1 MNDML
6 YEKFLNIENLKINK
20 QKIKRIYI
28 IMIFFITVLAFTPS
42 LIATFVGFNFDK
54 GMPLFIFYEMLFIEI
69 IALILLGCII
79 ILDNRYHL
87 FKKWVIFLLSPSF
100 FLNVAA
106 CTSAYFNTDFVYYP
120 EGGYS
125 AYFNPLFYLFIFLP
139 LYFAYQIFIYYAFIK
154 GLKKNYE

>member
-1 MNDML
+1 MF
-6 YEKFLNIENLKINK
+6 YEKFLNIENLKINNS
-20 QKIKRIYI
+20 KIKRIYI
-28 IMIFFITVLAFTPS
+28 IMIIFITVLAFTPS
-42 LIATFVGFNFDK
+42 LMATFVGFNFDK

-125 AYFNPLFYLFIFLP
+125 AYFNPIFYLFIFLP

>member
-1 MNDML
+1 
-6 YEKFLNIENLKINK
+6 
-20 QKIKRIYI
+20 
-28 IMIFFITVLAFTPS
+28 MIFFITVLAFTPS

-69 IALILLGCII
+69 IALILLGYII

-125 AYFNPLFYLFIFLP
+125 AYFNPIFYLFIFLP

>member
-1 MNDML
+1 MF
-6 YEKFLNIENLKINK
+6 YEKFLNVENLKINNS
-20 QKIKRIYI
+20 KIKRIYV

-42 LIATFVGFNFDK
+42 LMATFVGFNFDK

-125 AYFNPLFYLFIFLP
+125 AYFNPIFYLFIFLP

>member
-1 MNDML
+1 MF

-42 LIATFVGFNFDK
+42 LMATFVGFNFDK

-125 AYFNPLFYLFIFLP
+125 AYFNPIFYLFIFLP

>member
-1 MNDML
+1 MNDMF
-6 YEKFLNIENLKINK
+6 YEKFLNIENLKINNS
-20 QKIKRIYI
+20 KIKRIYI

-42 LIATFVGFNFDK
+42 LMATFVGFNFDK

-87 FKKWVIFLLSPSF
+87 FKKRVIFLLSPSF

-125 AYFNPLFYLFIFLP
+125 AYFNPIFYLFIFLP

>member
-1 MNDML
+1 MNDMF

-42 LIATFVGFNFDK
+42 LMATFVGFNFDK

-125 AYFNPLFYLFIFLP
+125 AYFNPIFYLFIFLP

>member
-1 MNDML
+1 MNDMF

-20 QKIKRIYI
+20 QKIKRIYV

-125 AYFNPLFYLFIFLP
+125 AYFNPIFYLFIFLP

>member
-1 MNDML
+1 MF

>member
-1 MNDML
+1 MF
-6 YEKFLNIENLKINK
+6 YEKFLNIENLKINNS
-20 QKIKRIYI
+20 KIKRIYV

-42 LIATFVGFNFDK
+42 LMATFVGFNFDK

-125 AYFNPLFYLFIFLP
+125 AYFNPIFYLFIFLP

>member
-1 MNDML
+1 ML

-20 QKIKRIYI
+20 QKIKRIYV

-125 AYFNPLFYLFIFLP
+125 AYFNPIFYLFIFLP

>member
-6 YEKFLNIENLKINK
+6 YEKFLNIESLKINK
-20 QKIKRIYI
+20 QKIKRTYI
-28 IMIFFITVLAFTPS
+28 IMIFVITVLAFTPS
-42 LIATFVGFNFDK
+42 LMATFVGFNFDK
-54 GMPLFIFYEMLFIEI
+54 GMPLFIFYEMLAIEM
-69 IALILLGCII
+69 IALILLVCII

-87 FKKWVIFLLSPSF
+87 FKKWAILLLLPNFLL
-100 FLNVAA
+100 NIIA

-125 AYFNPLFYLFIFLP
+125 AYFNPIFYLFIFLP

>member
-1 MNDML
+1 MNDMF
-6 YEKFLNIENLKINK
+6 YEKFLNIENLKINNS
-20 QKIKRIYI
+20 KIKRIYI
-28 IMIFFITVLAFTPS
+28 IMIIFITVLAFTPS
-42 LIATFVGFNFDK
+42 LMATFVGFNFDK

-125 AYFNPLFYLFIFLP
+125 AYFNPIFYLFIFLP